1 LPPPINPDYNA
12 AAEPRSFSTAITGL
26 APAERPH
33 DCPTAERSGTLK
45 IADIEIIELQNI
57 PVTPPLFKQPVRAA
71 VRLLKIK
78 TADGIV
84 GLSQFGGFMHSAT
97 AAFIQQ
103 DLAPFLK
110 GQDPLENERLMH
122 QMLWKFNTRAHA
134 GVWNFAASAVDVA
147 LWDIKGKFYN
157 APVWRLLGGA
167 QKSIPAYIT
176 FGLRAYGRE
185 ELAEAAKYWV
195 VKGETRLKI
204 QVGRS
209 NIRGAM
215 DPSGASG
222 EHREDDPAED
232 ESRLKA
238 VRDAVGDKIE
248 LMADANCLMK
258 LDQAVRWCKRF
269 EPYHL
274 TWFEEPIVHND
285 PHLLAQLRKQTS
297 IPIAAG
303 QWENFSKLADLVK
316 QDAVDFLN
324 IHVLSV
330 GGFTMGM
337 KAAGL
342 AHAFNLPVGNGDH
355 FDVHLHAAVP
365 NGWRAEIHVNNW
377 LTSNL
382 VYKDLPGPVN
392 GWVTLT
398 EKPGLGLELNEDAVT
413 EYRVK

>member
-1 LPPPINPDYNA
+1 M
-12 AAEPRSFSTAITGL
+12 
-26 APAERPH
+26 
-33 DCPTAERSGTLK
+33 K
-45 IADIEIIELQNI
+45 IANIEIVQLQNI
-57 PVTPPLFKQPVRAA
+57 PVTPPLFKQPVRAG
-71 VRLLKIK
+71 VRLLKVS
-78 TADGIV
+78 TDNGIV
-84 GLSQFGGFMHSAT
+84 GISQFGGFMHSAT
-97 AAFIQQ
+97 AAFIQH
-103 DLAPFLK
+103 DLAPFLI

-134 GVWNFAASAVDVA
+134 GVWNFAVSAIDVA

-176 FGLRAYGRE
+176 FGLRAYSRD

-195 VKGETRLKI
+195 AKGETRLKI

-209 NIRGAM
+209 NVRGVM

-232 ESRLKA
+232 EARIKA
-238 VRDAVGDKIE
+238 VREAVGDKAE

-258 LDQAVRWCKRF
+258 LDAAVRWCKRF
-269 EPYHL
+269 ERYDL
-274 TWFEEPIVHND
+274 MWFEEPIVHND

-303 QWENFSKLADLVK
+303 QWDNFFKLADLVK
-316 QDAVDFLN
+316 QDSVDFLN

-337 KAAGL
+337 KAAGM
-342 AHAFNLPVGNGDH
+342 AQAFNLPVGNGDH
-355 FDVHLHAAVP
+355 FDIHLHAAVP

-377 LTSNL
+377 LTSNV
-382 VYKDLPGPVN
+382 VYKEMPGPVN
-392 GWVTLT
+392 GWITLT
-398 EKPGLGLELNEDAVT
+398 EKPGLGLELNEDAVK
-413 EYRVK
+413 EYKVG

>member
-1 LPPPINPDYNA
+1 M
-12 AAEPRSFSTAITGL
+12 
-26 APAERPH
+26 
-33 DCPTAERSGTLK
+33 K
-45 IADIEIIELQNI
+45 IANIEIVQLQNV
-57 PVTPPLFKQPVRAA
+57 PVTPPLFKQPVRAG
-71 VRLLKIK
+71 VRLLKVS
-78 TADGIV
+78 TDDGII
-84 GLSQFGGFMHSAT
+84 GISQFGGFMHSAT
-97 AAFIQQ
+97 AAFIQH
-103 DLAPFLK
+103 DLAPFLI

-134 GVWNFAASAVDVA
+134 GVWNFAVSAIDVA

-176 FGLRAYGRE
+176 FGLRAYSRD
-185 ELAEAAKYWV
+185 ELAEAAKYWAA
-195 VKGETRLKI
+195 KGETRLKI

-209 NIRGAM
+209 NIRGVM

-232 ESRLKA
+232 EARIKA
-238 VRDAVGDKIE
+238 VREAVGDKAE

-258 LDQAVRWCKRF
+258 LDAAVRWCKRF
-269 EPYHL
+269 ERYNL
-274 TWFEEPIVHND
+274 MWFEEPIVHND

-303 QWENFSKLADLVK
+303 QWDNFFKLADLVK
-316 QDAVDFLN
+316 QDSVDFLN

-337 KAAGL
+337 KAAGM
-342 AHAFNLPVGNGDH
+342 AQAFNLSVGNGDH
-355 FDVHLHAAVP
+355 FDIHLHAAVP

-377 LTSNL
+377 LTSNV
-382 VYKDLPGPVN
+382 VYKELPGPVN
-392 GWVTLT
+392 GWITLT
-398 EKPGLGLELNEDAVT
+398 EKPGLGLELNEDAVK
-413 EYRVK
+413 EYKVG

>member
-1 LPPPINPDYNA
+1 LFLKPLAIS
-12 AAEPRSFSTAITGL
+12 AEKL
-26 APAERPH
+26 QPARR
-33 DCPTAERSGTLK
+33 TLLK

-57 PVTPPLFKQPVRAA
+57 PVTPPLFKQPLRAG
-71 VRLLKIK
+71 VRLLKVK
-78 TADGIV
+78 TDDGIV
-84 GLSQFGGFMHSAT
+84 GISQFGGFMHSAT
-97 AAFIQQ
+97 AAFIQH

-134 GVWNFAASAVDVA
+134 GVWNFAVSAIDVA
-147 LWDIKGKFYN
+147 LWDIKGKFYK

-176 FGLRAYGRE
+176 FGLRAYSRD
-185 ELAEAAKYWV
+185 ELAEAAKYWAA
-195 VKGETRLKI
+195 KGETRLKI

-209 NIRGAM
+209 NIRGVM

-222 EHREDDPAED
+222 EHREDNPAED
-232 ESRLKA
+232 EARVKA
-238 VRDAVGDKIE
+238 VRDAVGDNAE

-258 LDQAVRWCKRF
+258 LDAAVRWCKRF
-269 EPYHL
+269 EPYNL

-303 QWENFSKLADLVK
+303 QWENFFKLADLVK

-355 FDVHLHAAVP
+355 FDIHLHAAVP

-377 LTSNL
+377 LTSNI
-382 VYKDLPGPVN
+382 VYKDLPGPAN
-392 GWVTLT
+392 GWITLT
-398 EKPGLGLELNEDAVT
+398 EKPGLGLDLNEDVVK
-413 EYRVK
+413 EYRVA

>member
-1 LPPPINPDYNA
+1 
-12 AAEPRSFSTAITGL
+12 
-26 APAERPH
+26 
-33 DCPTAERSGTLK
+33 LK

-57 PVTPPLFKQPVRAA
+57 PITPPLFKQPLRTA
-71 VRLLKIK
+71 VRLLKVK
-78 TADGIV
+78 TDDGIV
-84 GLSQFGGFMHSAT
+84 GISQFGGFMHSAT
-97 AAFIQQ
+97 AAFIQH

-134 GVWNFAASAVDVA
+134 GVWNFAVSAIDVA
-147 LWDIKGKFYN
+147 LWDIKGKFYK

-176 FGLRAYGRE
+176 FGLRAYSRD
-185 ELAEAAKYWV
+185 ELAGAAKYWAD
-195 VKGETRLKI
+195 KGETRLKI

-222 EHREDDPAED
+222 EHREDNPAED
-232 ESRLKA
+232 EARVKA
-238 VRDAVGDKIE
+238 VRDAVGDNAE

-258 LDQAVRWCKRF
+258 LDAAVRWCKRF
-269 EPYHL
+269 EPYNL

-303 QWENFSKLADLVK
+303 QWENFFKLADLVK

-342 AHAFNLPVGNGDH
+342 AQAFNLPVGNGDH
-355 FDVHLHAAVP
+355 FDIHLHAAVP

-377 LTSNL
+377 LTSNI

-392 GWVTLT
+392 GWITLT
-398 EKPGLGLELNEDAVT
+398 EKPGLGLDLNEDAVK
-413 EYRVK
+413 EYKVG